1 MSIQNPERVV
11 TKQDLADFYE
21 QILPYLGGMPE
32 VLANKFSKGDMY
44 SADEKMIGQWIDGK
58 PLYQKVLNV
67 SISIQAQTWYEASSI
82 DTSGIETFVKCI
94 GFLTSNNHVFNID
107 DCQCVDNHMWFYNSC
122 QATLDKL
129 LIQYTKTADSPI
141 SIGNDTDYS
150 TDEKI
155 IGTWIDG
162 KPLCQKTI
170 NTGAL
175 QGGQDNQI
183 LHGISNFDALINCF
197 GIAYRGTNRIGVPM
211 PHVSRTSLNWSLSC
225 GDFSSTSFYIEAGT
239 DYSGQYAIVDSYVTL
254 QYTKTS

>member
-1 MSIQNPERVV
+1 MSVQNPERVV

-32 VLANKFSKGDMY
+32 ILANKFSKGDMY
-44 SADEKMIGQWIDGK
+44 STDERMIGQWIDGK

-122 QATLDKL
+122 QATCDKL

-141 SIGNDTDYS
+141 SIGNDTDYR

-162 KPLCQKTI
+162 SPIYQRTFTGLNCTLHHENWAILCNI
-170 NTGAL
+170 PSV
-175 QGGQDNQI
+175 
-183 LHGISNFDALINCF
+183 GIVLRIDALYNNVGAAAGYNTVQIKEFEPNSNGNISVI
-197 GIAYRGTNRIGVPM
+197 GITSG
-211 PHVSRTSLNWSLSC
+211 RTI
-225 GDFSSTSFYIEAGT
+225 TRATI
-239 DYSGQYAIVDSYVTL
+239 